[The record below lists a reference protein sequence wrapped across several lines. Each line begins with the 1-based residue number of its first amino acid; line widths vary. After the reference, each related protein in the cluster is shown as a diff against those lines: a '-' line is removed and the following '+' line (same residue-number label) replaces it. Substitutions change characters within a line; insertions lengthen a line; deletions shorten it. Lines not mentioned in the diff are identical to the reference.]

1 MLWQE
6 IPVASNSNDTSVAN
20 DGFWFEQQLIETK
33 KPLPAPRIVCNE
45 LYSGGDGPKAGER
58 FRDMLSNRNRYY
70 YLHWPAE
77 LCLHR
82 FKYGVDVED
91 DRKPYS
97 DETSFFLIAPSRI
110 S

>member
-1 MLWQE
+1 
-6 IPVASNSNDTSVAN
+6 
-20 DGFWFEQQLIETK
+20 
-33 KPLPAPRIVCNE
+33 
-45 LYSGGDGPKAGER
+45 
-58 FRDMLSNRNRYY
+58 MLSNRNRYY

-110 S
+110 SWK